1 MIRVLSTKGKRLL
14 SEQEAKI
21 VGEVLKISSEVH
33 SFEKIDNI
41 FALVLESLENLFA
54 DIGFGVVM
62 NQVERKTYYTLNI
75 II

>member
-1 MIRVLSTKGKRLL
+1 M
-14 SEQEAKI
+14 
-21 VGEVLKISSEVH
+21 GEVLKISSEVH